1 MPHSSRRSYSPPPR
15 VAAAAGRTP
24 PSGRGRPRAA
34 SPRRDRRL
42 DRRLDHRR
50 ASRKRSRRSRW
61 RRRRGTSSGRRVS
74 RAHARSARVARG
86 SRSRRSKRP
95 APACRARAGSWRG
108 REEGTRRGQ
117 TGRRW
122 ANPGGDA
129 RWRGRRSRERR
140 AGSSVGG
147 RTSRIVARSKG
158 ALAPPRRARRDAPSL
173 KGRAHRSEDVALFS
187 RKEMSRTD
195 RQTRVARR
203 FRRTRPILD
212 CFPTSVIVRLG
223 AGSPPA
229 RHGDGLRP
237 REGARRYVDPRADR
251 QVRHGRPP
259 PPGPRRKRPR

>member
-1 MPHSSRRSYSPPPR
+1 MPRRSRRSYSPPPR

-24 PSGRGRPRAA
+24 PSGRGRPFGRPSAA

-50 ASRKRSRRSRW
+50 ASRKRSRRSRS

-187 RKEMSRTD
+187 RKAFSCPDGPSSPD
-195 RQTRVARR
+195 RASVSPNASHIGLFSHFCDRSPWRR
-203 FRRTRPILD
+203 QSTGAPRRRA
-212 CFPTSVIVRLG
+212 PTSR
-223 AGSPPA
+223 
-229 RHGDGLRP
+229 
-237 REGARRYVDPRADR
+237 
-251 QVRHGRPP
+251 GRSAIC
-259 PPGPRRKRPR
+259 

>member
-1 MPHSSRRSYSPPPR
+1 MRSKGRSQHSYSHPPR

-24 PSGRGRPRAA
+24 PSGRGRPCVAP
-34 SPRRDRRL
+34 SPRRYHPRRY
-42 DRRLDHRR
+42 RRRDHRR
-50 ASRKRSRRSRW
+50 ASRRIRI
-61 RRRRGTSSGRRVS
+61 RRGTSSGRRVS
-74 RAHARSARVARG
+74 RAHARSARVARA
-86 SRSRRSKRP
+86 SRSPRSKRP

-129 RWRGRRSRERR
+129 GWRGRRSRERR

-173 KGRAHRSEDVALFS
+173 KGRAHRSEDVALIFRV
-187 RKEMSRTD
+187 RKCPR
-195 RQTRVARR
+195 RRVARR
-203 FRRTRPILD
+203 FRRTRPIV
-212 CFPTSVIVRLG
+212 FPLLIVRLG

-251 QVRHGRPP
+251 QVSH
-259 PPGPRRKRPR
+259 

>member
-1 MPHSSRRSYSPPPR
+1 VRSKGRSQRSYSPPPR

-24 PSGRGRPRAA
+24 PSGRGRPCAA
-34 SPRRDRRL
+34 SPRRYHPRRDRR
-42 DRRLDHRR
+42 RDHRR
-50 ASRKRSRRSRW
+50 ASRRIRI
-61 RRRRGTSSGRRVS
+61 RRGTSSGRRVS
-74 RAHARSARVARG
+74 RAHARSARVARA
-86 SRSRRSKRP
+86 SRSQRSKRP

-129 RWRGRRSRERR
+129 GWRGRRSRERR

-187 RKEMSRTD
+187 RKEMSSPSRAS
-195 RQTRVARR
+195 VSPNASH
-203 FRRTRPILD
+203 

-251 QVRHGRPP
+251 QV
-259 PPGPRRKRPR
+259 